1 LKTIG
6 FTAQRIFRLVIGESL
21 LLALIGG
28 LLGLGAAFAMS
39 LALANVFA
47 GRIGVMAFSP
57 GTAFIGFGM
66 IAALGFLTGLLPALR
81 AMNLDV
87 VTALGRK

>member
-1 LKTIG
+1 MS
-6 FTAQRIFRLVIGESL
+6 V
-21 LLALIGG
+21 ALE
-28 LLGLGAAFAMS
+28 
-39 LALANVFA
+39 NVFA

-57 GTAFIGFGM
+57 TTGVIGFVLM
-66 IAALGFLTGLLPALR
+66 AALGFLTGLIPALR

>member
-1 LKTIG
+1 
-6 FTAQRIFRLVIGESL
+6 L
-21 LLALIGG
+21 LLATIGG
-28 LLGLGAAFAMS
+28 LLGLGAAFGIT
-39 LALANVFA
+39 LLLANVFA

-57 GTAFIGFGM
+57 TTAAIGIGL

-81 AMNLDV
+81 AMRLDV